1 MLDAIL
7 EIFASVIL
15 RTIEVLG
22 YPGIFIL
29 MALESANIPIPS
41 EITMPFA
48 GFLASRGVFSL
59 WGVAVVGAAA
69 NLAGSLFSYWLAIKW
84 GNAALRVLEKFH
96 LLSQEE
102 YEAGSR
108 WVHKYGQ
115 IAAFISRLLPIART
129 FISFPA
135 GMFRLPLIPFSLYTF
150 FGSLV
155 WSYMLAYL
163 GYYAGENWSKFQPY
177 FHSINLVLVAVGFL
191 VVGWWLHHRVRK
203 KKLSLTSN

>member
-1 MLDAIL
+1 MLDAI
-7 EIFASVIL
+7 IAWVSNGIL
-15 RTIEVLG
+15 SIIETFG
-22 YPGIFIL
+22 YGGVFVL

-84 GNAALRVLEKFH
+84 GAAALRVLERFH
-96 LLSQEE
+96 LLSREE
-102 YEAGSR
+102 YESGSR

-115 IAAFISRLLPIART
+115 FAAFISRLLPIART

-135 GMFRLPLIPFSLYTF
+135 GMFRLPLLPFSLYTF

-155 WSYMLAYL
+155 WSYLLAYL
-163 GYYAGENWSKFQPY
+163 GYYAGENWGKFQPY
-177 FHSINLVLVAVGFL
+177 FHSINLVLVAVGLL
-191 VVGWWLHHRVRK
+191 VVGWWFYHRMRK
-203 KKLSLTSN
+203 GKIVQ